1 VQTDACRDR
10 NESQSDRSKE
20 KTIEVPRRAAKVFKK
35 RQDQLDA
42 RKAWDGSTVKR
53 AQS

>member
-1 VQTDACRDR
+1 MATKKKKWKG
-10 NESQSDRSKE
+10 DRSKGRKE

-42 RKAWDGSTVKR
+42 RKTRNDSTR
-53 AQS
+53 REPNS